1 MKSKILFIISVLF
14 GLLFI
19 NSGLNKF
26 FNYMPLP
33 KDMSPE
39 MLELFNAF
47 TTIGWLMPLIA
58 IVEIIAGILVMFKP
72 TRALGAIMLFPI
84 LVGILLLHLLNEPS
98 GLLMAIVFF
107 ALDIWFLFESRN
119 KLKPLFNK

>member
-33 KDMSPE
+33 EDMSAE

-84 LVGILLLHLLNEPS
+84 LVGILLLHLLLEGVAVKCPLES
-98 GLLMAIVFF
+98 GIT
-107 ALDIWFLFESRN
+107 
-119 KLKPLFNK
+119 

>member
-1 MKSKILFIISVLF
+1 
-14 GLLFI
+14 
-19 NSGLNKF
+19 
-26 FNYMPLP
+26 MPLP
-33 KDMSPE
+33 EDMSPE

-107 ALDIWFLFESRN
+107 ALDIWFLFESQN